1 MGIFTRHVSGWV
13 NPYTLAVVKEMWGQ
27 IRLSTKG
34 RQNIEVATI
43 NLKIMGSIGI
53 VSEFDIGIEY
63 VYDLYWKQKLVQLAW
78 YYALCWKSATMKILL
93 LKYF

>member
-1 MGIFTRHVSGWV
+1 
-13 NPYTLAVVKEMWGQ
+13 
-27 IRLSTKG
+27 LSTKG

-63 VYDLYWKQKLVQLAW
+63 VYDLY
-78 YYALCWKSATMKILL
+78 
-93 LKYF
+93 